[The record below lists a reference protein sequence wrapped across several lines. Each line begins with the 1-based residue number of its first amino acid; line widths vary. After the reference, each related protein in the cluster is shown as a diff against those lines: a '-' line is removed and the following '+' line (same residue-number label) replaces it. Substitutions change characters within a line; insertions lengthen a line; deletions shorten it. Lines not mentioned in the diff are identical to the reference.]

1 MKTNPSWLSAHSFGI
16 AALVMGLWATT
27 SQAQGVAQCAQIP
40 CDDVRTVA
48 AASTG
53 VPVEHDFDATAGTT
67 YYVTLT
73 DLGGQFS
80 VPQPLATLKMAITA
94 NDALVN
100 VTPIVGSSTVAPT
113 VQLVV
118 DGANAVSTNGV
129 AMASFTAM
137 TTGAYRFHIIGA
149 PSSGNAPGPIGLVIS
164 ATQ

>member
-1 MKTNPSWLSAHSFGI
+1 MKAAYCI
-16 AALVMGLWATT
+16 AIVASGWCAAA
-27 SQAQGVAQCAQIP
+27 QAQGIAQCPQVP

-53 VPVEHDFDATAGTT
+53 VPVEHDFNATAGTT

-73 DLGGQFS
+73 DLGEQFTT
-80 VPQPLATLKMAITA
+80 PQPLATLKMAITA

-100 VTPIVGSSTVAPT
+100 LTPIVGTGTVATT

-129 AMASFTAM
+129 AMASFTA
-137 TTGAYRFHIIGA
+137 TITG
-149 PSSGNAPGPIGLVIS
+149 PEVM
-164 ATQ
+164 